1 MQALNL
7 DADSN
12 LWVAGDHTITK
23 VFTDPAAIIDGVAI
37 PSTSA
42 NILLST
48 SRNPPIDIA
57 LGSTFITYPPTNPVP
72 DCNYYAP
79 TLADED
85 LWDTGIVISRSFPNN
100 IYVANTGS
108 IGKV

>member
-1 MQALNL
+1 M

-23 VFTDPAAIIDGVAI
+23 VFTDPAAISDGAAI
-37 PSTSA
+37 PANNA
-42 NILLST
+42 NIVLST
-48 SRNPPIDIA
+48 SRNPPINIA

-72 DCNYYAP
+72 DCNYYEP
-79 TLADED
+79 TADED
-85 LWDTGIVISRSFPNN
+85 SWDTGIVISRGFPNN
-100 IYVANTGS
+100 IYVANTGM